1 MKHSIIIFLLVP
13 FFLVSCQIAGL
24 TSGYSHLSKKEQAK
38 IINYKAKIDEIHDYS
53 NIYTVTVEQVKE
65 YLSNHNKVIIY
76 DYTPFCKSSF
86 CLPLNTLEDICKKNN
101 TDLLVI
107 SNIYDDIFLSITNNF
122 PILMIK
128 TSVYNTKSRAKYIDK
143 FYHSLIGLNQKEI
156 DYASYHYFSN
166 GNYIKSFKN
175 PQDIKFIKKYYR
187 IHQ

>member
-1 MKHSIIIFLLVP
+1 MKRSIIIFLLVP

-38 IINYKAKIDEIHDYS
+38 IINYKGKIDEIHDYS
-53 NIYTVTVEQVKE
+53 KIYTVTVEQVKE
-65 YLSNHNKVIIY
+65 YLSNHNNVIIY

-86 CLPLNTLEDICKKNN
+86 CFPPNILEDICKKNN

-107 SNIYDDIFLSITNNF
+107 SNIYDDIFLGITNNF

-143 FYHSLIGLNQKEI
+143 FYHSLIGLNLKEI

-175 PQDIKFIKKYYR
+175 PKDISL
-187 IHQ
+187 

>member
-1 MKHSIIIFLLVP
+1 MKRSIIIFLLVP

-65 YLSNHNKVIIY
+65 YLSNHNNVIIY

-107 SNIYDDIFLSITNNF
+107 SNIYDDIFLGITNNF

-128 TSVYNTKSRAKYIDK
+128 TSVYNTKSRAKYIDH
-143 FYHSLIGLNQKEI
+143 FYHALIGLNQKEI

-175 PQDIKFIKKYYR
+175 PQDISLYCCPVKTN
-187 IHQ
+187 

>member
-1 MKHSIIIFLLVP
+1 MGGEP
-13 FFLVSCQIAGL
+13 YTWRRVS
-24 TSGYSHLSKKEQAK
+24 TVRRQAVGNLPPK
-38 IINYKAKIDEIHDYS
+38 GGTAPTAEP
-53 NIYTVTVEQVKE
+53 TVTVEQVKE
-65 YLSNHNKVIIY
+65 YLSNHDNVIIY

-86 CLPLNTLEDICKKNN
+86 CLPPNILEDICKKNN

-107 SNIYDDIFLSITNNF
+107 SNIYDDIFLGVTNNF

-143 FYHSLIGLNQKEI
+143 FYHSLIGLNLKEI

-175 PQDIKFIKKYYR
+175 PQDISL
-187 IHQ
+187 